1 MFYGALGRIGI
12 RAISGTSFSPILLF
26 ANGEQGAW
34 YDPSDFSTMFQDSA
48 GTIPVTAVEQPVGK
62 ILDKSGR
69 GNHASQAT
77 AASRPVLS
85 ARVNLLTYSE
95 QFDNAIWNKANL
107 NTTWTPAWVNVQTAP
122 DGTLTAD
129 KLIESNTTAQ
139 HYVSGVPT
147 VTSGLTYTLS
157 FYLKAEERTWTF
169 LEFYG
174 GIPAGNSYVNLS
186 TGAKG
191 TTTGSASALTVTETS
206 TGSGW
211 WRIELPGFVAS
222 STTPAFAVY
231 TSTGN
236 GVNSYAGDGTSGI
249 YIWGADIR
257 VTNDG
262 VGIPAYQRVGA
273 ATYGTST
280 VAGNPDY
287 NTSGFPLY
295 LKFDGT
301 DDSLVTGAIDL
312 TATNSV
318 SVFSGVRKLSD
329 AQQAVIAMF
338 GPSGS
343 TANFLLFSSNG
354 SLANYFYQSKGSI
367 TPTGAISPSSY
378 VAPITNVVSGL
389 STISSDSA
397 ILRVN
402 GVVVATDS
410 GDQGTGNYTNTQ
422 LYIGIRSDA
431 LLPFNGR
438 IYSLIVR
445 GAQSTES
452 TIDQTEVWVGNKTG
466 LDLSYA
472 TQQTIFDR
480 FNAAVLDRLSA
491 IILQRY

>member
-1 MFYGALGRIGI
+1 
-12 RAISGTSFSPILLF
+12 
-26 ANGEQGAW
+26 
-34 YDPSDFSTMFQDSA
+34 
-48 GTIPVTAVEQPVGK
+48 
-62 ILDKSGR
+62 
-69 GNHASQAT
+69 
-77 AASRPVLS
+77 
-85 ARVNLLTYSE
+85 
-95 QFDNAIWNKANL
+95 
-107 NTTWTPAWVNVQTAP
+107 
-122 DGTLTAD
+122 
-129 KLIESNTTAQ
+129 
-139 HYVSGVPT
+139 
-147 VTSGLTYTLS
+147 
-157 FYLKAEERTWTF
+157 
-169 LEFYG
+169 
-174 GIPAGNSYVNLS
+174 
-186 TGAKG
+186 
-191 TTTGSASALTVTETS
+191 
-206 TGSGW
+206 
-211 WRIELPGFVAS
+211 VAS